1 MPQPDDIILAIEI
14 ADPAVEAAL
23 MVLTVSEET
32 AILVRTETEAPAGE
46 TRQILKANLALM
58 VTSTSPEE
66 AAHAAVALARRW
78 RL

>member
-1 MPQPDDIILAIEI
+1 MLMPDSLLLDIEI

-23 MVLTVSEET
+23 TMLTISEET
-32 AILVRTETEAPAGE
+32 AILVKAETASLAGE

-66 AAHAAVALARRW
+66 AVRAAVALARRW